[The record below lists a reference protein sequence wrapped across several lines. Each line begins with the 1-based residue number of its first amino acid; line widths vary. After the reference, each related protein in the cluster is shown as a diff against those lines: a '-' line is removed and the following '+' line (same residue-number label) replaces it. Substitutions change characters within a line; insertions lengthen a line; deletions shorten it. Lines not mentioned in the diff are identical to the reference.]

1 MLVRGNAA
9 IGFWDLKYIY
19 LFGLP
24 EVPPAAVPGPFPP
37 EPQPDPASLA
47 QRVQVLETIV
57 FDLVGGRTADPSPQP
72 SRQSVFQDTKLQLEA
87 VERLTKRFES
97 GLQQLKQEH
106 DRLTTNQ
113 LDTKPVR

>member
-1 MLVRGNAA
+1 
-9 IGFWDLKYIY
+9 
-19 LFGLP
+19 
-24 EVPPAAVPGPFPP
+24 
-37 EPQPDPASLA
+37 
-47 QRVQVLETIV
+47 
-57 FDLVGGRTADPSPQP
+57 
-72 SRQSVFQDTKLQLEA
+72 VFQDTKLQLEA